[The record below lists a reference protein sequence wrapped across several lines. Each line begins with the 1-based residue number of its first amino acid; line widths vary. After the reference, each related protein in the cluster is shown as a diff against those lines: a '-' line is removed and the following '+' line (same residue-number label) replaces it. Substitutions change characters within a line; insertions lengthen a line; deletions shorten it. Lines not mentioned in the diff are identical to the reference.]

1 MVTHQP
7 VKFGGHMHGA
17 SGDINIPPNTVILLQ
32 MADVAYVTYIL
43 AYFHHYFF
51 L

>member
-7 VKFGGHMHGA
+7 VKFGGHKHGA
-17 SGDINIPPNTVILLQ
+17 SWDINIPPNTVILLQ

-43 AYFHHYFF
+43 AYSHHYFF